1 GTFIKASS
9 QSNLDAGDRTNDAVR
24 VNGGEVRAKVV
35 GEGANLGTTQLGRI
49 EYARAGGRI
58 NTDAIDNS
66 AGVDTSDHEVN
77 LKILLGS
84 PQRRGELTP
93 EARDDLLNAM
103 TDDVA
108 AHVLKDNYDQTLAL
122 SVAQGRAFKDLDAHG
137 RTMRDLERR
146 GRLDRAVEFLPTD
159 VDLQKLENETKGLTR
174 PELAVLLAY
183 AKLDLD
189 AEIVAST
196 LPDDPT

>member
-1 GTFIKASS
+1 STES
-9 QSNLDAGDRTNDAVR
+9 QAAAGDKANDTLR
-24 VNGGEVRAKVV
+24 VDGAQLRARVV
-35 GEGANLGTTQLGRI
+35 GEGGNLGFTQLGRI

-77 LKILLGS
+77 LKILLGG

-108 AHVLKDNYDQTLAL
+108 AHVLQDNYNQTLAL
-122 SVAQGRAFKDLDAHG
+122 SVAQSRAAKDLDAHG
-137 RTMRDLERR
+137 RYMRDLERR
-146 GRLDRAVEFLPTD
+146 GRLDRAVEFLPSDTE
-159 VDLQKLENETKGLTR
+159 LQVLENETKGL
-174 PELAVLLAY
+174 
-183 AKLDLD
+183 
-189 AEIVAST
+189 
-196 LPDDPT
+196 